1 MLGEADAPFTR
12 VWNATPSGH
21 NTPNTRTITLVD
33 NAGATIWQ
41 APSFS
46 FDIPGHF
53 RLKDNPMLRNMKTI
67 AMGGEPIIR

>member
-1 MLGEADAPFTR
+1 
-12 VWNATPSGH
+12 
-21 NTPNTRTITLVD
+21 LVD

-53 RLKDNPMLRNMKTI
+53 RLKDNRMLRNMKTI